1 MTGFIFRFIRGN
13 ALVKHWRTGLMLVC
27 VAIMLIAHSASYTP
41 KTSEQRS
48 DATRHYAQKHTA
60 LKQTAQKQTVQMH
73 TVGLDSSTHHAQPSA
88 EPQSLPDAAAITQDN
103 AQLNAQSNIQSDAQT
118 VESCGSLH
126 THDANRIN
134 SDSASQPA
142 PCPSSDYVS
151 HSDDLNFAPINSPR
165 FISLAQHDVREVKPV
180 YVLALDFTAE
190 PTPNVVEPTDLDIA
204 SDWTLSAVSSPAR
217 ISGWKVSNLQY
228 RFSQQAA

>member
-1 MTGFIFRFIRGN
+1 
-13 ALVKHWRTGLMLVC
+13 MLVC

-48 DATRHYAQKHTA
+48 DAARHYAQKHTA

-73 TVGLDSSTHHAQPSA
+73 NVGLDSSTPHAMPST
-88 EPQSLPDAAAITQDN
+88 EPQSLSDADAITQDN
-103 AQLNAQSNIQSDAQT
+103 TQLNAKSNMQSDAQT
-118 VESCGSLH
+118 VETCGSLH
-126 THDANRIN
+126 SHDANRVN
-134 SDSASQPA
+134 SDSASQPI

-190 PTPNVVEPTDLDIA
+190 PTPNIVEPTDLDIT

>member
-1 MTGFIFRFIRGN
+1 M
-13 ALVKHWRTGLMLVC
+13 VKHWRTGLMLVC

-48 DATRHYAQKHTA
+48 DAARHYAQKHTA
-60 LKQTAQKQTVQMH
+60 LKQTAQMH
-73 TVGLDSSTHHAQPSA
+73 TVSLDSSTHHAQQLSA
-88 EPQSLPDAAAITQDN
+88 EPQSLSDAAAITQDN
-103 AQLNAQSNIQSDAQT
+103 AQLNAQSNIQSDAQSNIQSDAQT
-118 VESCGSLH
+118 VESCGSLN
-126 THDANRIN
+126 THDANRVN
-134 SDSASQPA
+134 SDSASQPI

-151 HSDDLNFAPINSPR
+151 HSDYLNFAPINSPR

-228 RFSQQAA
+228 RFSQQAV

>member
-1 MTGFIFRFIRGN
+1 M
-13 ALVKHWRTGLMLVC
+13 VKHWRTGLMLVC

-41 KTSEQRS
+41 KTSVQRS

-60 LKQTAQKQTVQMH
+60 LKQTAQMNTVR
-73 TVGLDSSTHHAQPSA
+73 LDSSTHHAMLSA
-88 EPQSLPDAAAITQDN
+88 EPQSLSDADAITQDN
-103 AQLNAQSNIQSDAQT
+103 TQLNAQSNIQSDAQT

-228 RFSQQAA
+228 RFSQQAV

>member
-1 MTGFIFRFIRGN
+1 
-13 ALVKHWRTGLMLVC
+13 LVKHWRTGLMLVC

-60 LKQTAQKQTVQMH
+60 LKQTAFKQTAQMH
-73 TVGLDSSTHHAQPSA
+73 TVSLDSSTHHAMPSA
-88 EPQSLPDAAAITQDN
+88 EPQSLSDADAITQDN
-103 AQLNAQSNIQSDAQT
+103 AQLNAQSNVQSDAQT
-118 VESCGSLH
+118 VETCGSLH

-134 SDSASQPA
+134 SDSASQPI

>member
-1 MTGFIFRFIRGN
+1 M
-13 ALVKHWRTGLMLVC
+13 VKHWRTGLMLVC

-41 KTSEQRS
+41 KTSVQRS

-60 LKQTAQKQTVQMH
+60 LKQTAQMNTVS
-73 TVGLDSSTHHAQPSA
+73 LDSSTPHAKPST
-88 EPQSLPDAAAITQDN
+88 EPQSLSDAAAITQDN
-103 AQLNAQSNIQSDAQT
+103 AQLNAQSNIQSDTQT

-126 THDANRIN
+126 THDANRVN

-190 PTPNVVEPTDLDIA
+190 PTPNVVEPNDLDIA

>member
-1 MTGFIFRFIRGN
+1 M
-13 ALVKHWRTGLMLVC
+13 VKHWRTGLMLVC

-41 KTSEQRS
+41 KTSVQRS
-48 DATRHYAQKHTA
+48 DAARHYVQKHTT

-73 TVGLDSSTHHAQPSA
+73 TVGLDSSTHHAMPSA
-88 EPQSLPDAAAITQDN
+88 EPQSLPDADAITQDN
-103 AQLNAQSNIQSDAQT
+103 AQLNAQSNIQSDAQI
-118 VESCGSLH
+118 VESCCSLN
-126 THDANRIN
+126 THDANRVN
-134 SDSASQPA
+134 SDSASQPI

>member
-41 KTSEQRS
+41 KTSVQRS

-60 LKQTAQKQTVQMH
+60 LKQTAQMNTVS
-73 TVGLDSSTHHAQPSA
+73 LDSSTHHAMLSA
-88 EPQSLPDAAAITQDN
+88 EPQSLSDADAITQDN

-126 THDANRIN
+126 SHDANRVN

-180 YVLALDFTAE
+180 YLLAIDFTAE

>member
-1 MTGFIFRFIRGN
+1 M
-13 ALVKHWRTGLMLVC
+13 VKHWRTGLMLVC

-41 KTSEQRS
+41 KTSVQRS

-60 LKQTAQKQTVQMH
+60 LKQTAQMNTVS
-73 TVGLDSSTHHAQPSA
+73 LDSSTPHAKPST
-88 EPQSLPDAAAITQDN
+88 EPQSLSDAAAITQDN
-103 AQLNAQSNIQSDAQT
+103 AQLNAQSNIQSDTQT

-126 THDANRIN
+126 THDANRVN

-180 YVLALDFTAE
+180 YVLAVDFAAE
-190 PTPNVVEPTDLDIA
+190 PTPDVVEPTVLDIT
-204 SDWTLSAVSSPAR
+204 SDWTLSAASSPAR

>member
-1 MTGFIFRFIRGN
+1 
-13 ALVKHWRTGLMLVC
+13 MLVC
-27 VAIMLIAHSASYTP
+27 VAIMLTAHSASYTP
-41 KTSEQRS
+41 KTSVQRS

-60 LKQTAQKQTVQMH
+60 LKQTAQMNTVS
-73 TVGLDSSTHHAQPSA
+73 LDSSTPHAKPST

>member
-1 MTGFIFRFIRGN
+1 
-13 ALVKHWRTGLMLVC
+13 MLVC

-48 DATRHYAQKHTA
+48 DASRHYVQKHTA
-60 LKQTAQKQTVQMH
+60 LKQTAQMNTVR
-73 TVGLDSSTHHAQPSA
+73 LDSSTHHAMLSA
-88 EPQSLPDAAAITQDN
+88 EPQSLSDADAITQDN
-103 AQLNAQSNIQSDAQT
+103 AQLNAQSNVQSDAQT
-118 VESCGSLH
+118 VETCGSLH
-126 THDANRIN
+126 SHDANRVN
-134 SDSASQPA
+134 SDSASQPI

-190 PTPNVVEPTDLDIA
+190 PTPNVVEPSDLDIA

-228 RFSQQAA
+228 RFSQQAV

>member
-1 MTGFIFRFIRGN
+1 
-13 ALVKHWRTGLMLVC
+13 LVKHWRTGLMLVC

-41 KTSEQRS
+41 KTSVQRS

-60 LKQTAQKQTVQMH
+60 LKQTAQMNTVR
-73 TVGLDSSTHHAQPSA
+73 LDSSTHHAMLSA
-88 EPQSLPDAAAITQDN
+88 EPQSLSDADAITQDN
-103 AQLNAQSNIQSDAQT
+103 TQLNAQSNIQSDAQT

-228 RFSQQAA
+228 RFSQQAV

>member
-1 MTGFIFRFIRGN
+1 MGLFFVLIRGH

-41 KTSEQRS
+41 KTSVQRS
-48 DATRHYAQKHTA
+48 DASHHYIQTHTNLKKAA
-60 LKQTAQKQTVQMH
+60 LKQTAQMH
-73 TVGLDSSTHHAQPSA
+73 TVSPDSSTPDAEPSA
-88 EPQSLPDAAAITQDN
+88 ESQSLPDAI
-103 AQLNAQSNIQSDAQT
+103 AQSNSHSDAQT
-118 VESCGSLH
+118 VESCGSLSS
-126 THDANRIN
+126 HDVHGAS
-134 SDSASQPA
+134 SDSASQPT

-180 YVLALDFTAE
+180 YVLAVDFTAE
-190 PTPNVVEPTDLDIA
+190 PTPDVVEPTVLDIT
-204 SDWTLSAVSSPAR
+204 SDWTLSAASSPAR

>member
-1 MTGFIFRFIRGN
+1 M
-13 ALVKHWRTGLMLVC
+13 VKHWRTGLMLVC

-48 DATRHYAQKHTA
+48 DAARHYAQKHTA
-60 LKQTAQKQTVQMH
+60 LKQTAQMNTVR
-73 TVGLDSSTHHAQPSA
+73 LDSSTHHAMLSA
-88 EPQSLPDAAAITQDN
+88 EPQSLSDADAITQDN
-103 AQLNAQSNIQSDAQT
+103 ALLNAQSNIQSDAQT
-118 VESCGSLH
+118 VESCGSLNS
-126 THDANRIN
+126 HDANRIN
-134 SDSASQPA
+134 SDSASQPT

-180 YVLALDFTAE
+180 YLLALDFTAE

>member
-1 MTGFIFRFIRGN
+1 
-13 ALVKHWRTGLMLVC
+13 MLVC

-48 DATRHYAQKHTA
+48 DAARHYAQKHTA
-60 LKQTAQKQTVQMH
+60 LKQTAQMH
-73 TVGLDSSTHHAQPSA
+73 TVSLDSSTHHAMPSA
-88 EPQSLPDAAAITQDN
+88 EPQSLSDAGAITQDN

-190 PTPNVVEPTDLDIA
+190 PTPNVVEQTDLDIA
-204 SDWTLSAVSSPAR
+204 SDWTLSAVSSPAL